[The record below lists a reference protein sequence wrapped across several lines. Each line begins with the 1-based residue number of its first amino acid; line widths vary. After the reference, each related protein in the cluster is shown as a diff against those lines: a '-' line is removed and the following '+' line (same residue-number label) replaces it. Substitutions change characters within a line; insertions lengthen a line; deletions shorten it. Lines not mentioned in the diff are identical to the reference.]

1 MFETKYFVRYSR
13 HVHYLGCSLLGGF
26 TVGTKFGDLKVKKFE
41 IVPVN
46 FPQGFNTESTL
57 IILKRRPQV

>member
-1 MFETKYFVRYSR
+1 MGY
-13 HVHYLGCSLLGGF
+13 SLLGGF

-41 IVPVN
+41 IVPAN